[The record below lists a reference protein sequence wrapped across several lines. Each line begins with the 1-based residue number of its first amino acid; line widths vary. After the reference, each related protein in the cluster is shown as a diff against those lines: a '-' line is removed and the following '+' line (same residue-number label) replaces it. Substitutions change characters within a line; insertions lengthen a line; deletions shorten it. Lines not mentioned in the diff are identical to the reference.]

1 MVRSAMTSLWSG
13 ELVRLRAVEPEDW
26 AAFAAFDRDTA
37 DQRATD
43 RVFPPRSEAGY
54 RAWAQEQSTDSDAFR
69 LVIEAIAGSTFVGSI
84 NTFDARPLDGC
95 FSYGLG
101 VLRRYRRKG
110 YAREAITLLL
120 GYMFGE
126 RRYQKCDVGVY
137 AFNEDSLALHHKLGF
152 AEEGRLRR
160 QVFTGGTHHDLV
172 RFGMTTEEFTALM
185 P

>member
-1 MVRSAMTSLWSG
+1 MTSLWCG

-43 RVFPPRSEAGY
+43 RVFPPRSESGY
-54 RAWAQEQSTDSDAFR
+54 RAWAQEEAAGSGSDVFR
-69 LVIEAIAGSTFVGSI
+69 LVIEAVAGSTFVGSI

-101 VLRRYRRKG
+101 VLRQYRRRG

-126 RRYQKCDVGVY
+126 RRYQKCDVSVY
-137 AFNEDSLALHHKLGF
+137 AFNEDSLALHRKLGF
-152 AEEGRLRR
+152 VEEGRRRR
-160 QVFTGGTHHDLV
+160 QLFAGGAHHDVVL
-172 RFGMTTEEFTALM
+172 FGMTAEEFRA
-185 P
+185 